1 MEGKM
6 ITELVSQIASFIL
19 SVINS
24 LGYLGILIGMI
35 IESSFFPFP
44 SEIILIPAGALVSQG
59 KMSFILILLIAVLGS
74 LIGALIN
81 FLLALFLGRKLIE
94 ALVLKYGRIL
104 FIDKDKIKRTDVYF
118 DKHGEITTFIGR
130 LIPVIRQL
138 ISLPAGFAKMNLF
151 KFCLFTSLGA
161 GLWSLIL
168 ILLGYFFGAN
178 SAWLNTNLNLI
189 SFLIAILAILVLIVY
204 LIRYKKFKKK
214 S

>member
-1 MEGKM
+1 M
-6 ITELVSQIASFIL
+6 IAELIAQVASFLI
-19 SVINS
+19 SVVHS

-44 SEIILIPAGALVSQG
+44 SEIILVPAGALVAQG
-59 KMSFILILLIAVLGS
+59 KMSFLLILLMAILGS

-81 FLLALFLGRKLIE
+81 FVLALFLGRKIVDV
-94 ALVLKYGRIL
+94 LVSRYRKFL
-104 FIDKDKIKRTDVYF
+104 FIKKEKIKRADVYF

-138 ISLPAGFAKMNLF
+138 ISLPAGFARMNLF

-161 GLWSLIL
+161 GFWSLIL

-189 SFLIAILAILVLIVY
+189 SFLLAILAVLIFIIY
-204 LIRYKKFKKK
+204 LVWYKKFRKKP
-214 S
+214 

>member
-1 MEGKM
+1 M